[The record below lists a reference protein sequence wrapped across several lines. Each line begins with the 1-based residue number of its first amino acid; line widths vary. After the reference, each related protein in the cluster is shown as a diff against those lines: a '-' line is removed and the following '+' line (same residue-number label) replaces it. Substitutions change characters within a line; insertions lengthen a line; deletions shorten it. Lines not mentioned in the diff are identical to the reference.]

1 MPEGGRRTRPGC
13 DNPVRM
19 ATVTASATRAVDAPP
34 ERVLEFLRDYREA
47 RPRILPD
54 NYSAYRVESG
64 GHGQGTVI
72 GYHFAAGGRE
82 RDYRLAVEE
91 NGGGLFERDQLSSF
105 VSRWTVT
112 PEGSG
117 AQVTLEAS
125 WQGAG
130 GIGGV
135 FERTF
140 APLGLRRIYGEMLER
155 LAGELSA

>member
-1 MPEGGRRTRPGC
+1 MG
-13 DNPVRM
+13 
-19 ATVTASATRAVDAPP
+19 TVTASATKAVDAPP
-34 ERVLEFLRDYREA
+34 ERVLEFLRDYREG
-47 RPRILPD
+47 RPRILTD

-64 GHGQGTVI
+64 GHGNGTVI

-91 NGGGLFERDQLSSF
+91 DGAGLVERDQLSSF
-105 VSRWTVT
+105 VSRWSV
-112 PEGSG
+112 GQSG
-117 AQVTLEAS
+117 AGTQVTIESS

-140 APLGLRRIYGEMLER
+140 APLGLRRIYGEILEK
-155 LAGELSA
+155 LAGALSA

>member
-1 MPEGGRRTRPGC
+1 MG
-13 DNPVRM
+13 
-19 ATVTASATRAVDAPP
+19 TVTASATRAVDAPP

-64 GHGQGTVI
+64 GQGRGTVI
-72 GYHFAAGGRE
+72 GFHFAAGGRE

-91 NGGGLFERDQLSSF
+91 DGVGLFERDQLSSF
-105 VSRWTVT
+105 VSHWTVA
-112 PEGSG
+112 PALEGAG
-117 AQVTLEAS
+117 AQVTLESS

-130 GIGGV
+130 GIGGM

-140 APLGLRRIYGEMLER
+140 APLGLRRIYGEMLDR
-155 LAGELSA
+155 LAGELSG